1 MSTVRK
7 VLLGQDYGWNPW
19 HLVYSVAVTV
29 VIFFFGMFYFRRTE
43 RRFAD
48 IA

>member
-1 MSTVRK
+1 VSTYRK
-7 VLLGQDYGWNPW
+7 VLLGLDFGWD
-19 HLVYSVAVTV
+19 VRQFACSAAVSVAV
-29 VIFFFGMFYFRRTE
+29 FFLGIFYFRRTE